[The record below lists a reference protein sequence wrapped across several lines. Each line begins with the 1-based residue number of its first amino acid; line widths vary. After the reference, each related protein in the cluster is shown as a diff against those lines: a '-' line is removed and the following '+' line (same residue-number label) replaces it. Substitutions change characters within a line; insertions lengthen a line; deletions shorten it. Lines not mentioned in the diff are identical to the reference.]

1 MKIKYFISTTI
12 HDDNM
17 KKERQGK
24 KNSHIGVIKST
35 SLRFTQVKIPDQ
47 V

>member
-1 MKIKYFISTTI
+1 MKIKNFISTTT

-24 KNSHIGVIKST
+24 KNEN
-35 SLRFTQVKIPDQ
+35 RWVKGRETAPP
-47 V
+47 

>member
-1 MKIKYFISTTI
+1 MKIKNFISTTT

-35 SLRFTQVKIPDQ
+35 GLRFTQVKIHAQ